1 MGRFLLF
8 TFLLAAFVDTRTMLR
23 RPSSSIYESRSAG
36 VGVRE
41 TALRIREARA
51 VALRAITVW
60 RKTFAALV
68 LASFLVICATVWPFA
83 RAHLQALAVLRLI
96 AGQPVP
102 WVAARLVMEP
112 TTTEEV
118 QIPGEPDAIRARLYR
133 PVKHRNAPGLVVL
146 HGVHHLGMN
155 EPRLMGFASA
165 MASCGL
171 QVLTPELPGIRDY
184 HIDQSSVQVIG
195 ESTRW
200 FAQKTG
206 GPVGVMGLSFSGGLA
221 LVSASD
227 PVYRP
232 DFKFVLAV
240 GSQDNMDHVTQF
252 YLTGAEA
259 RPDGSIERLRAHEYG
274 ALVLEYEHL
283 EDFVPAE
290 DIEAIRRVLREHLYE
305 DKAAENL
312 AAQKLN
318 ERQKLE
324 TLQLMDSSSVAT
336 LAKLAVAQAKHV
348 QEMEALSPHGR
359 LRNMTTAV
367 FLLHG
372 QADNIIPSAETLWMA
387 SELPSTALQAVLV
400 SPVLSHVDVSG
411 SKPGAWDEWRL
422 VHFFSLVMD
431 AARRK

>member
-1 MGRFLLF
+1 
-8 TFLLAAFVDTRTMLR
+8 MLR
-23 RPSSSIYESRSAG
+23 RPSSSIHESQSAG
-36 VGVRE
+36 TGVQ
-41 TALRIREARA
+41 AAQRIREIHTA
-51 VALRAITVW
+51 ALRAIKLR
-60 RKTFAALV
+60 RKTFMTLV
-68 LASFLVICATVWPFA
+68 FASFLVLCAVVWPFV

-96 AGQPVP
+96 AGQRVP
-102 WVAARLVMEP
+102 WVAAKLVTEP
-112 TTTEEV
+112 ITTEEIR
-118 QIPGEPDAIRARLYR
+118 IPGETGVIRARLYR
-133 PVKHRNAPGLVVL
+133 PIKHPNAPGLVVL

-195 ESTRW
+195 ESTKW

-221 LVSASD
+221 LVSATD

-240 GSQDNMDHVTQF
+240 GSQDDMDHVMHF
-252 YLTGAEA
+252 YLTGTEA
-259 RPDGSIERLRAHEYG
+259 RPDGSIERLRPHEYG

-290 DIEAIRRVLREHLYE
+290 DIDAIRPVLREHLYE
-305 DKAAENL
+305 DRAAEKL
-312 AAQKLN
+312 AEQKLN

-324 TLQLMDSSSVAT
+324 TRELMDSNSAAT
-336 LAKLAVAQAKHV
+336 LTKLAATEAKHK

-359 LRNMTTAV
+359 LRNMTTPV

-387 SELPSTALQAVLV
+387 SELSKRALQAVLI

-411 SKPGAWDEWRL
+411 ANPGAWDQWRL
-422 VHFFSLVMD
+422 VHFFALVMD